1 MAENT
6 KILDTQN
13 DTTQSK
19 IMAVI
24 ALLIHEI
31 NYNVSMKQWIG
42 NGDKVIFVIV
52 EYESIAV
59 IVFIV

>member
-31 NYNVSMKQWIG
+31 NYNVSMKQ
-42 NGDKVIFVIV
+42 
-52 EYESIAV
+52 
-59 IVFIV
+59 